1 MALKAILLGRKIEGK
16 KKELEELRKKD
27 ADFEKREADLTAAI
41 EEAETQEDQAVVEEE
56 VEKFEAEKK
65 DHDEAKGKLER
76 EIEELE
82 KDLAE
87 EEKNQD
93 TTPAEGGKPDE
104 REKEREV
111 VTMAQRSKVFRD
123 MNIMERE
130 AFIKRED
137 VKSYLQQVRESMT
150 NKRALTNVGLTIPTV
165 MLGLIR
171 ENILRYS
178 KLYDHVNVRPLSG
191 NGRLVIAGTVPEA
204 IWTDCCAN
212 LNELDLVFNDVEI
225 DCWKVGGYFAVCNAI
240 LEDSDID
247 LAAELMDA
255 IGQAIGIALDKAIIY
270 GTGTRMPLGF
280 VTRLAQT
287 AAPADYPA
295 TARTWADLH
304 TSNIITIAAATT
316 GIDLFAAIAIASGKA
331 KGKYSRGEKVWIMN
345 ETTYTYLLAQAMSIN
360 AAGAITT
367 GVSGVMPVIGGVIE
381 VVNDMPDYN
390 IAGGYLDLYLLGE
403 RAGNQFVTSEH
414 VRFLQDQTVM
424 KGTARYDGAPAI
436 AEGFV
441 LIGVN
446 GTTPTTT
453 ATFAPDAANTPAED
467 DGEG

>member
-27 ADFEKREADLTAAI
+27 ADFEKREEDLATAI
-41 EEAETQEDQAVVEEE
+41 EEAETQEDQAAVEEE
-56 VEKFEAEKK
+56 VEKFETEKK

-87 EEKNQD
+87 EEKKQD
-93 TTPAEGGKPDE
+93 TTPADGVKPEG
-104 REKEREV
+104 REKEREETT
-111 VTMAQRSKVFRD
+111 TMATRSKVFRD

-137 VKSYLQQVRESMT
+137 VKAYLQQVRESMT
-150 NKRALTNVGLTIPTV
+150 QKRALTNVGLTIPTV

-204 IWTDCCAN
+204 VWTDCCAN

-247 LAAELMDA
+247 LAADLMDA

-270 GTGTRMPLGF
+270 GTGTRMPMGI
-280 VTRLAQT
+280 VTRLAET
-287 AAPADYPA
+287 EAPADYPA
-295 TARTWADLH
+295 TARTWVDLH
-304 TSNIITIAAATT
+304 TSNIITVPAATT
-316 GIDLFAAIAIASGKA
+316 GIDLFAAIAIASGAA
-331 KGKYSRGEKVWIMN
+331 KGKYSRGEKVWVMN
-345 ETTYTYLLAQAMSIN
+345 EATYTYLLAQAMSIN

-367 GVSGVMPVIGGVIE
+367 GVNGVMPVIGGVIE
-381 VVNDMPDYN
+381 VLNDVPDYN
-390 IAGGYLDLYLLGE
+390 IIGGYMDLYLLGE
-403 RAGNQFVTSEH
+403 RAGNQFLTSEH

-441 LIGVN
+441 AIGVN

-453 ATFAPDAANTPAED
+453 ATFAPDAANT
-467 DGEG
+467 